1 MSCKSCQQSIRPVK
15 YDMNPASLPSGPCR
29 PCVLEHIRLAEE
41 AHHAGKLYRAVWHLA
56 QAATHAATPRQ
67 AEVLRLARI
76 NLQRINNK
84 SPDFAKLREP
94 TN

>member
-1 MSCKSCQQSIRPVK
+1 MTCKSCQQSTRPVK
-15 YDMNPASLPSGPCR
+15 VDVNPASLLSGPCR

-56 QAATHAATPRQ
+56 QAAAHAETPRQ
-67 AEVLRLARI
+67 AEALRLARI

-84 SPDFAKLREP
+84 PPDFAKLREL

>member
-1 MSCKSCQQSIRPVK
+1 MTCKSCQQPTRPVK
-15 YDMNPASLPSGPCR
+15 YAMNPASLPAGPCR
-29 PCVLEHIRLAEE
+29 SCVLEHIRLAEE

-56 QAATHAATPRQ
+56 QAATHAETPRQ
-67 AEVLRLARI
+67 TEALRLARI

-84 SPDFAKLREP
+84 SPDFAKLREL